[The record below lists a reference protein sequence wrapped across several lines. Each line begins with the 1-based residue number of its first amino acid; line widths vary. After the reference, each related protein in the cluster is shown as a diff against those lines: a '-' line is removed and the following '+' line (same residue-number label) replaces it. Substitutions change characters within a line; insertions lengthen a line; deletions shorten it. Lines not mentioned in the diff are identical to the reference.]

1 MQFSFRQATQ
11 EPSIM
16 PDHNVFIPEIDRYCD
31 RWCERCAF
39 TSHCRHYHIER
50 QSGPDAA
57 LDKPDVFNA
66 AFWIELDEQLSVLL
80 KGIAEEEPGRSSASP
95 VPSPHQ
101 SAREHPCAKA
111 ALHYAGMID
120 GWKDSGKIWPLFPG
134 EAGEIIRHY
143 HCFLYPK
150 LVRAI
155 EVGMTTNSGHDNPE
169 EAGERAEGTA
179 KTVLIAIDRSLA
191 AWGMVYREYPEYED
205 AALDML
211 LHLDRLR
218 KSVEALFPGSRSFRR
233 PGLDD

>member
-1 MQFSFRQATQ
+1 MQFAFRQVTQ
-11 EPSIM
+11 GLSIM
-16 PDHNVFIPEIDRYCD
+16 SDHNAFIPDIDRYCD

-39 TSHCRHYHIER
+39 TSNCPYYHIER
-50 QSGPDAA
+50 GSGPDIA
-57 LDKPDVFNA
+57 LDRPDVFNA
-66 AFWIELDEQLSVLL
+66 AFWIELEEQLSELL
-80 KGIAEEEPGRSSASP
+80 KEMAEQLPVPSSSAP

-101 SAREHPCAKA
+101 SAREHPCSKA
-111 ALHYAGMID
+111 ALHYAGMVD
-120 GWKDSGKIWPLFPG
+120 AWKDSGKIWPLFPE

-155 EVGMTTNSGHDNPE
+155 EVGMAKNSGHSSPY
-169 EAGERAEGTA
+169 AGERAEGTA

-191 AWGMVYREYPEYED
+191 AWTMVYREYPEYED
-205 AALDML
+205 AVLAIL

-218 KSVEALFPGSRSFRR
+218 KSVEALFPGSRNFRR